1 MIQPPLL
8 VDLIRG
14 QAFQTESEA
23 LQDKSPSDLSP
34 ESRTSEGLSQSLNS
48 SRLDA
53 DIPQRQT
60 INAISTSNDTD
71 TVSTKQIKQLENI
84 KKMAQDM
91 HSPLENNEVD
101 ANAQSGIKFDAQPS
115 AEVELLAPPEIYTNA
130 DPSIKFSLATQSID
144 LPDTSSISSQLSTL
158 SINTPDEASEAIS
171 MIDEAINE
179 INQSSQVSKDTSSI
193 EIADLIQKL
202 PTPSINNSKDATEL
216 ASSIGANIA
225 TQAASAM
232 QSQANITPQ
241 QTLSLLK

>member
-23 LQDKSPSDLSP
+23 LQNKSPSDITP
-34 ESRTSEGLSQSLNS
+34 ETRTSDGATQSLNA

-53 DIPQRQT
+53 DVSQRQT
-60 INAISTSNDTD
+60 INAISTSNDTNEA
-71 TVSTKQIKQLENI
+71 SMKQINQLESI
-84 KKMAQDM
+84 KRLAQEIG
-91 HSPLENNEVD
+91 SPLDKSKNTPNVQPDIKIDDMPATHNEDVSIPGIS
-101 ANAQSGIKFDAQPS
+101 QGSG
-115 AEVELLAPPEIYTNA
+115 
-130 DPSIKFSLATQSID
+130 PSIEFSLATQSIN
-144 LPDTSSISSQLSTL
+144 LPDSLSTSSQLSSI
-158 SINTPDEASEAIS
+158 SINSPEEASEAIS

-179 INQSSQVSKDTSSI
+179 ISQMSQASKDTSSV
-193 EIADLIQKL
+193 EIATLIKEL
-202 PTPSINNSKDATEL
+202 PTPSISDPKDATEL
-216 ASSIGANIA
+216 ASSVGANIA